1 MPPAGGRVKEG
12 ILFRKREYP
21 LWNPKRKAF
30 IASEQLEEL
39 QCLPI
44 ALPARGVA
52 AFGVAIRFAAASIIR
67 CRSAH
72 LVGVRSNFRLPPVP
86 SMRRAQQCRYFARSL
101 PPRKRHSRLTTVRRG
116 CCQITTRR
124 DSWRSHVHRTH
135 TAQRVQFFKLQ
146 TANVRG
152 QGARPLAFS
161 WGSKGDILSRER
173 ISPLSAAPHG
183 VGKSRSLFGLL
194 PLRAMRGKRE
204 DFSFEKPSLFTYFLL
219 CRSNYSAS
227 CIAFAAATAFACASA
242 EHCS

>member
-1 MPPAGGRVKEG
+1 
-12 ILFRKREYP
+12 
-21 LWNPKRKAF
+21 
-30 IASEQLEEL
+30 
-39 QCLPI
+39 
-44 ALPARGVA
+44 
-52 AFGVAIRFAAASIIR
+52 
-67 CRSAH
+67 
-72 LVGVRSNFRLPPVP
+72 
-86 SMRRAQQCRYFARSL
+86 MRRASAMPLFRTQSAAKQTSLAPHDSKARL
-101 PPRKRHSRLTTVRRG
+101 QAV
-116 CCQITTRR
+116 TTRR
-124 DSWRSHVHRTH
+124 DSWRSHVHRTY
-135 TAQRVQFFKLQ
+135 TAQRVQSFKLQ
-146 TANVRG
+146 AANVRG
-152 QGARPLAFS
+152 QGAEPLAFS

>member
-1 MPPAGGRVKEG
+1 MRHTPCG
-12 ILFRKREYP
+12 
-21 LWNPKRKAF
+21 
-30 IASEQLEEL
+30 
-39 QCLPI
+39 
-44 ALPARGVA
+44 
-52 AFGVAIRFAAASIIR
+52 

-72 LVGVRSNFRLPPVP
+72 LIEVRSNLRLPRHY
-86 SMRRAQQCRYFARSL
+86 SMRRAPAMPHSVSSL
-101 PPRKRHSRLTTVRRG
+101 PPRKRHSRLTIVRRG
-116 CCQITTRR
+116 CCQVAIRR
-124 DSWRSHVHRTH
+124 NSWRSHVHRTH

>member
-1 MPPAGGRVKEG
+1 M
-12 ILFRKREYP
+12 I
-21 LWNPKRKAF
+21 RKA
-30 IASEQLEEL
+30 LLRL
-39 QCLPI
+39 QAGL
-44 ALPARGVA
+44 LFPAPCRERGVA
-52 AFGVAIRFAAASIIR
+52 AFEAAIRFASAPIIR
-67 CRSAH
+67 CCAAVGGSAALRMRHTPCGCRSAH
-72 LVGVRSNFRLPPVP
+72 LVEVQPNFRLPPV
-86 SMRRAQQCRYFARSL
+86 STMRRASAMPHSVGSL
-101 PPRKRHSRLTTVRRG
+101 PPRKRHSCLTTVRRG

-124 DSWRSHVHRTH
+124 DSWQSHVHRTH
-135 TAQRVQFFKLQ
+135 TAQRVQSFKLQ
-146 TANVRG
+146 AANVRG
-152 QGARPLAFS
+152 QGAEPLAFS

-194 PLRAMRGKRE
+194 PLCAMRGKRE

>member
-1 MPPAGGRVKEG
+1 MRHTPCG
-12 ILFRKREYP
+12 
-21 LWNPKRKAF
+21 
-30 IASEQLEEL
+30 
-39 QCLPI
+39 
-44 ALPARGVA
+44 
-52 AFGVAIRFAAASIIR
+52 

-72 LVGVRSNFRLPPVP
+72 LIEVRSNLRLPRHY
-86 SMRRAQQCRYFARSL
+86 SMRRAPAMPLFRKQSAAGQTSLAPHDSKARLISVTTCRRFMAKPCTPHPHCAARA
-101 PPRKRHSRLTTVRRG
+101 VI
-116 CCQITTRR
+116 Q
-124 DSWRSHVHRTH
+124 
-135 TAQRVQFFKLQ
+135 A
-146 TANVRG
+146 ANPQWRG
-152 QGARPLAFS
+152 QGAGPLAFS